1 MTLQLH
7 TANIVAAHNTLEQKD
22 KAIQDIKEQK
32 NRYVLPFSQTSIG
45 CLFSSHLIIHIVSF
59 LELIITVSCL
69 SVASFISDYDMLALI
84 INISMQTGQ
93 RTCTVT

>member
-1 MTLQLH
+1 LQLH

-45 CLFSSHLIIHIVSF
+45 CIFSSHLIIHRIISGVDYNRVVSGRGF
-59 LELIITVSCL
+59 FHLWL
-69 SVASFISDYDMLALI
+69 
-84 INISMQTGQ
+84 
-93 RTCTVT
+93 